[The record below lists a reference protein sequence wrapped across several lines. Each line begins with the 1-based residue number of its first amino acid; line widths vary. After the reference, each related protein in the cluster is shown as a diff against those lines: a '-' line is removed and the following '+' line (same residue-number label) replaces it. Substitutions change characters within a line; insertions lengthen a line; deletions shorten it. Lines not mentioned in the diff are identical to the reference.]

1 MANKKVIAITAI
13 LVIVI
18 AAGAALLITNQDDGP
33 EKYEVNET
41 GRLMILGNADNN
53 DVLDQNDV
61 DTLKEIIAFGA
72 WDREKYPYAD
82 ADNSGSIDQADV
94 ETVEKI
100 LDKTVGKVNYVD
112 IDGIVKASNYPID
125 KYVSIGTF
133 AINTMIVLGEDKCVG
148 VSGSK
153 TYKDEVYWTGIQDLP
168 KVSNSAKK
176 ADYEL
181 VTQIDGVQA
190 IFYSGNIGDG
200 IANESDF
207 VKAGIDVVRL
217 EFNGPNEIA
226 AIMIMGFLI
235 DEVERSLAIA
245 AYYDTVAQKADE
257 VVSNHPELEGKTA
270 LTFYNKLFVFS
281 DAGEQGWMPY
291 KIGLKNAWIYDPA
304 KDAQSSMSA
313 RTGDSE
319 WYLNERFRADYIIGL
334 VNLNYD
340 KDANSEETLSL
351 MNEYFIKLGAY
362 PDNSVVINSSVPLFA
377 KVAYLLEGLFPE
389 DVGVGYGNEIFQK
402 YLEEFNPAFTAT
414 GYDVSKDGLFLVTPE
429 EIRAYADAH
438 KS

>member
-1 MANKKVIAITAI
+1 MANRKVIAITAI

-18 AAGAALLITNQDDGP
+18 AAGLALLVMNKDDGTDR
-33 EKYEVNET
+33 YDVDET

-53 DVLDQNDV
+53 DVLDRNDI
-61 DTLKEIIAFGA
+61 DTLKDIISSGE
-72 WDREKYPYAD
+72 WDRERYPYAD

-94 ETVEKI
+94 DMVERI
-100 LDKTVGKVNYVD
+100 LDKSVGRVNYVD
-112 IDGIVKASNYPID
+112 IDGIVKSSNFPID
-125 KYVSIGTF
+125 RYVSIGTF

-148 VSGSK
+148 ISGSK
-153 TYKDEVYWTGIQDLP
+153 TFKDEVYWAGIQDLP

-190 IFYSGNIGDG
+190 IFFSGNISDG
-200 IANESDF
+200 ITNEDDF

-217 EFNGPNEIA
+217 DFNGPNEVA
-226 AIMIMGFLI
+226 ALMIMGFLI
-235 DEVERSLAIA
+235 DEVERSLDILE
-245 AYYDTVAQKADE
+245 YYDAVTQKAEE
-257 VVSNHPELEGKTA
+257 VVSKHPELAGRTA
-270 LTFYNKLFVFS
+270 LTFYNNLYVFS
-281 DAGEQGWMPY
+281 NAGDQGYIPY
-291 KIGLKNAWIYDPA
+291 KIGLVNAWEYDPA
-304 KDAQSSMSA
+304 RDEQSSMSA
-313 RTGDSE
+313 KTGDSE
-319 WYLNERFRADYIIGL
+319 WYLNQRFRSDYIIGQ

-340 KDANSEETLSL
+340 KDASAESVMSQ
-351 MNEYFIKLGAY
+351 MNEYFIKLDAY
-362 PDNSVVINSSVPLFA
+362 PDNSVIINSSVPLFA
-377 KVAYLLEGLFPE
+377 KMAYLLEGLFPE
-389 DVGVGYGNEIFQK
+389 DVGVGYGNSIFQA